1 MAFNDGDFVKI
12 EYSAW
17 RAADGKMIYTTS
29 RKLAEENDI
38 YDKERVYV
46 PQLVVIGKG
55 SVIKGVEEIVR
66 HMAVNE
72 TKSVEL
78 EPKDAFGDK
87 NPDLVKVM
95 PLSDFKKRDMSPYP
109 GMQLDIDNMVAVVKS
124 VNSGRVVID
133 ANHPLAGERLKYEIR
148 LVARLDR
155 DDEKAKALAEAF
167 TLAPDSVAISGAQMS
182 VKFGDKVV
190 KNSRFMVNKSD
201 FVNATLQ
208 YMPHI
213 ERVVVEEDYV
223 KPKEGKKEAETESE
237 EEQ

>member
-1 MAFNDGDFVKI
+1 MSFNDGDFVKI

-17 RAADGKMIYTTS
+17 RLADGKMIYTTS

-38 YDKERVYV
+38 YDKERLYV
-46 PQLVVIGKG
+46 PQLVIIGKG
-55 SVIKGVEEIVR
+55 SVIKGVENAVR
-66 HMAVNE
+66 TMGANE
-72 TKSVEL
+72 TRSVEL
-78 EPKDAFGDK
+78 EPRDAFGDK

-95 PLSDFKKRDMSPYP
+95 PLSDFKKRDLSPYP

-124 VNSGRVVID
+124 VNSGRVVVD
-133 ANHPLAGERLKYEIR
+133 ANHPLAGEKLKYEIR
-148 LVARLDR
+148 LVAKLDK
-155 DDEKAKALAEAF
+155 DDEKARALAEAF
-167 TLAPDSVAISGAQMS
+167 TLAPDSVAISGGQMN

-223 KPKEGKKEAETESE
+223 KPKEGKKEAGTESE